1 MDESLPQPV
10 QRAGS
15 ARPVARPHAG
25 ARLGLLVISFG
36 VTVVVTRLFLVLAGY
51 PQIAGGGYH
60 IAHALWGGVLLAV
73 GAILPLAWAND
84 WAFTVAALCAGTGVG
99 LFIDEVGKFI
109 TSKNN
114 YFTPV
119 AAPIIYVVF
128 LGVLALARR
137 ASRPRKYDARGQTYV
152 VLDDLTRVADARVG
166 TGLRADL
173 LSRLT
178 LITTST
184 DRPDLADLAGRLRP
198 YVASPAVQAQSI
210 VLRRQRAVAWL
221 ESMERRLLP
230 RTLHRIILIVLSL
243 LIGLYSLLGLA
254 VVVVLATSDANA
266 IIKIDDQTIRGNTDA
281 PVLIAAGAG
290 ETIVGLL
297 LLASAVL
304 LIFARD
310 RRGIQAGIAGLVLS
324 LAGVNILLG
333 YVSAET
339 VVAAIIVELPMLG
352 LYIRYRKRF
361 LAPAT
366 PDAEG

>member
-1 MDESLPQPV
+1 
-10 QRAGS
+10 
-15 ARPVARPHAG
+15 
-25 ARLGLLVISFG
+25 
-36 VTVVVTRLFLVLAGY
+36 VTVWKLMIGAQGIRMRWRPEAGRLVTLMAVAFGLTVVITRLYLMTSGY
-51 PQIAGGGYH
+51 PKIGGGTYH
-60 IAHALWGGVLLAV
+60 IAHALFGGLLLVISVLLLLMSSGRRAM
-73 GAILPLAWAND
+73 IW
-84 WAFTVAALCAGTGVG
+84 AALLSGVGLG

-137 ASRPRKYDARGQTYV
+137 ASRPRQYDARGQTYV

-198 YVASPAVQAQSI
+198 YVASPAVQVQSI
-210 VLRRQRAVAWL
+210 VLRRQRVVAWL
-221 ESMERRLLP
+221 EKVERRLLP
-230 RTLHRIILIVLSL
+230 RVLHRIILIVLSL
-243 LIGLYSLLGLA
+243 LIGLYSLVGLA

-266 IIKIDDQTIRGNTDA
+266 IIKIDDQTIRGSTDA

-297 LLASAVL
+297 LLTSTVL

-310 RRGIQAGIAGLVLS
+310 RRGIQAGIVGLVLS

-352 LYIRYRKRF
+352 LYVRYRKRF
-361 LAPAT
+361 LAPSQC
-366 PDAEG
+366 